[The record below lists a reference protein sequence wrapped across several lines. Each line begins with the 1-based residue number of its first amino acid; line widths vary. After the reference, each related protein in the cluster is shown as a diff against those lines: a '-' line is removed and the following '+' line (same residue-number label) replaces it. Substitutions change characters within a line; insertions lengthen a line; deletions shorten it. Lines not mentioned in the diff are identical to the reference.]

1 MTKNK
6 KTKYQNQEYLNKK
19 QQELFN
25 KQADKKVDSFLG
37 IIGIIFVL
45 FIVGSIISNIFGWV
59 GDKMDSRDSRKQ
71 RCIEETYNI
80 KNEFTAKKK
89 YKACMKR

>member
-37 IIGIIFVL
+37 IIGIIFAL

-59 GDKMDSRDSRKQ
+59 GDKMDDRDSKKE
-71 RCIEETYNI
+71 RCINETYNI
-80 KNEFTAKKK
+80 KNEFTAKKM